1 MTESLDNSKTSL
13 RQQVRARLR
22 ALSAEQHRADSQR
35 VCERL
40 LTLPVWKRARIVL
53 LFAPLGDEPDI
64 LPVIS
69 SSLKEGKEVS
79 LPKLDPAGFS
89 YHASPIKSLEDL
101 SPGKFG
107 ILEPRH
113 TSAAMALNRLDLVL
127 VPGVAFDPRGG
138 RLGRGKGY
146 YDRLLAAVNGLKC
159 GVAFDEQ
166 IVDAVPVGPMDV
178 RLNCILTPT
187 RWIET

>member
-1 MTESLDNSKTSL
+1 MSESLNNDKTTL
-13 RQQVRARLR
+13 RQQVRGRLR
-22 ALSAEQHRADSQR
+22 ALSAEQLRPDSQR

-40 LTLPVWKRARIVL
+40 LTLPVWKQARIVL
-53 LFAPLGDEPDI
+53 LFAPLRDEPDI
-64 LPVIS
+64 GPVIS
-69 SSLKEGKEVS
+69 VALQEGKEVS

-127 VPGVAFDPRGG
+127 VPGVAFDTLGG

-166 IVDAVPVGPMDV
+166 IVDVVPVGPMDV
-178 RLNCILTPT
+178 RLNCIVTPT

>member
-1 MTESLDNSKTSL
+1 MSESLNNDKTTL
-13 RQQVRARLR
+13 RQQVRGRLR
-22 ALSAEQHRADSQR
+22 ALSAEQLRPDSQR

-40 LTLPVWKRARIVL
+40 LTLPVWKQARIFL
-53 LFAPLGDEPDI
+53 LYAPLRDEPDI
-64 LPVIS
+64 GPVIS
-69 SSLKEGKEVS
+69 VALQEGKEVS

-127 VPGVAFDPRGG
+127 VPGVAFDTLGG

-166 IVDAVPVGPMDV
+166 IVDVVPVGPMDV
-178 RLNCILTPT
+178 RLNCIVTPT